1 MKNNKRN
8 IQVCF
13 SPELFKFFSD
23 RKSLVVVVD
32 VLRATS
38 SICTALNEG
47 VKSVKPVEH
56 IFEALE
62 YKGDSNYILA
72 AERNGKIVKG
82 FKQGNSP
89 MIYKKNDVK
98 GKRVVLTTTNGT
110 KSIELAKKDHE
121 VIIGAF
127 VNLKA
132 VANWILNC
140 NKNVIVLCAGW
151 QNKFNFEDS
160 LFAGSLVNEL
170 LNSGDFQS
178 RCDSALASK
187 DLYIK
192 AKDNMYEYL
201 SVSSHRYRMRNMGI
215 EEDIKYCLQRN
226 IIDIVPVL
234 ENDSLVIGKQQ

>member
-82 FKQGNSP
+82 F
-89 MIYKKNDVK
+89 
-98 GKRVVLTTTNGT
+98 
-110 KSIELAKKDHE
+110 
-121 VIIGAF
+121 
-127 VNLKA
+127 
-132 VANWILNC
+132 
-140 NKNVIVLCAGW
+140 
-151 QNKFNFEDS
+151 
-160 LFAGSLVNEL
+160 
-170 LNSGDFQS
+170 
-178 RCDSALASK
+178 
-187 DLYIK
+187 
-192 AKDNMYEYL
+192 
-201 SVSSHRYRMRNMGI
+201 
-215 EEDIKYCLQRN
+215 
-226 IIDIVPVL
+226 
-234 ENDSLVIGKQQ
+234 